1 VILIILDQLPFF
13 QHQTEV
19 MLPDGTCIVVRQFQ
33 IIVWISLSLESAVE
47 LPDDS
52 PRFPAI
58 LDTGHSHNFSI
69 QHGQL
74 RHCLSPAIS
83 ALPMLPYR
91 STINERSVRHF
102 GANVW
107 VHPNQRGQRDLFAR
121 KEPVCLELAEG
132 IAVFPASGGGP
143 RLPLLGLRALAM
155 NRLLLTVD
163 GDRLRVSLEREH
175 R

>member
-1 VILIILDQLPFF
+1 LIILDQLPFF
-13 QHQTEV
+13 QHQTEAA
-19 MLPDGTCIVVRQFQ
+19 LSDGTRVVVRQFQ

-47 LPDDS
+47 LADDS

-74 RHCLSPAIS
+74 HHCLSPAVS
-83 ALPMLPYR
+83 ALPMLPYT
-91 STINERSVRHF
+91 STINERRVRHF

-107 VHPNQRGQRDLFAR
+107 VHPNQRGQRDRFAR
-121 KEPVCLELAEG
+121 KKPVCLELAEG
-132 IAVFPASGGGP
+132 IAVFPASDGGP

-155 NRLLLTVD
+155 NRLLLTID
-163 GDRLRVSLEREH
+163 GDRMNASIKRAR